1 MTGTRLRRW
10 CALLLCGVLALG
22 AAVLPV
28 QAAPLSRQQALKQLT
43 SSAALQRRAAI
54 ERLGTIGRMR
64 DSEALAKL
72 LFDSDPAA
80 RAAAEAALWKVW
92 SRSGDVRID
101 QLYARGV
108 REMNAGAAEE
118 AVATFSE
125 IIRLKPEFS
134 EAWNKRATVLYFSGR
149 LRESLADCDE
159 VIKRNPIHFGAL
171 AGYGQIYSGLADA
184 EKALEYFEK
193 ALAVN
198 PNLHGV
204 AANVQ
209 TLRGMINDRQRKSI

>member
-1 MTGTRLRRW
+1 MTGTGLRRW
-10 CALLLCGVLALG
+10 CTLLLYGVLAQG
-22 AAVLPV
+22 TAILPV
-28 QAAPLSRQQALKQLT
+28 QAAPLSREQALQQLT
-43 SSAALQRRAAI
+43 SSAAPQRRAAL
-54 ERLGTIGRMR
+54 ERLASIGRMR
-64 DSEALAKL
+64 DSDALARL

-80 RAAAEAALWKVW
+80 RVAAEAALWKVW
-92 SRSGDVRID
+92 ARSGDARID
-101 QLYARGV
+101 KLYARGV
-108 REMNAGAAEE
+108 REMNSGAAEQ
-118 AVATFSE
+118 AISTFGE
-125 IIRLKPEFS
+125 IIRLKPEFA

-171 AGYGQIYSGLADA
+171 AGYGQIYSGLAEA

-198 PNLHGV
+198 PNLLGV

-209 TLRGMINDRQRKSI
+209 ALRALMSERQRKSI